1 MKKVIRLTESD
12 LVKIVNKVIEEQ
24 KITDKGPVIP
34 KNTKFKIDDNVVRD
48 FKKFNVNFNKEETPE
63 TFLQK
68 LNKSNVGV
76 NVFHLNMEGWTFPI
90 APFYVQFKP
99 NNKLKLRF
107 STEPLGGDK
116 GVTMVRLTKA
126 F

>member
-48 FKKFNVNFNKEETPE
+48 FKKFNVNLFWKNIGK
-63 TFLQK
+63 
-68 LNKSNVGV
+68 
-76 NVFHLNMEGWTFPI
+76 
-90 APFYVQFKP
+90 
-99 NNKLKLRF
+99 
-107 STEPLGGDK
+107 
-116 GVTMVRLTKA
+116 
-126 F
+126 